1 MCLLLLLSLMQTA
14 ILGLSNGWNE
24 QKEDTN
30 MAFEAEVIPLFII
43 GASIVCI
50 LELVCGW
57 VMLKQHRQARKLLI
71 GHTVCMAIAMMFLI
85 CCLFASQ
92 LGMDLGIASISNSA
106 SVGLF
111 GIFWLI
117 SVCLLLAAVSTIA
130 GNQETEK

>member
-50 LELVCGW
+50 LEL
-57 VMLKQHRQARKLLI
+57 KLLI

-85 CCLFASQ
+85 RCLFASQ

-130 GNQETEK
+130 GNRETEK

>member
-57 VMLKQHRQARKLLI
+57 VMLKQHRQACKLPI

-85 CCLFASQ
+85 RCLFASQ

-130 GNQETEK
+130 GNRETEK

>member
-1 MCLLLLLSLMQTA
+1 
-14 ILGLSNGWNE
+14 
-24 QKEDTN
+24 

-57 VMLKQHRQARKLLI
+57 VMLKQHRQARKLPI
-71 GHTVCMAIAMMFLI
+71 GHAVCMAIAMMFLI
-85 CCLFASQ
+85 RCLFASQ
-92 LGMDLGIASISNSA
+92 LGMDLWIASISNSA
-106 SVGLF
+106 SIGLF

-130 GNQETEK
+130 GNRETEK

>member
-1 MCLLLLLSLMQTA
+1 MCPLLLLSLMQTA

-71 GHTVCMAIAMMFLI
+71 GRTVCMAIAMMFLI
-85 CCLFASQ
+85 RCLFASQ

-106 SVGLF
+106 SIGLF

-130 GNQETEK
+130 GNRETEK